1 MNSFSPA
8 AALMPASTLFSY
20 ASPIAPPSRARK
32 ADAAPPSDRKSA
44 LRNSRTYGAHVPHWA
59 LRERKP
65 IGKFANVWMA
75 ANHSEKDYKEA
86 REKDFQIWI
95 IAAALIMTIAF
106 SGSILISSC
115 IDSEGRSKEPWWK
128 CALLWLAIM
137 SLVASGFLAF
147 KCIIDFFLYYLL
159 SVNTPPSFYDEV
171 NRRILYDPKSC
182 GEPATSEHVS
192 FECDTHSTTSWATA
206 ILEFVGVQSHH
217 VAFFQSIQMLGV
229 GIVFICSYR
238 YNQLYPIGAPL
249 LILLMIMFVT
259 DTRSKAERFFTSQDA
274 LYNSLTKRKEVVHE
288 EEQLVSEE

>member
-1 MNSFSPA
+1 MNSLSP
-8 AALMPASTLFSY
+8 AALMPVSTLFSY
-20 ASPIAPPSRARK
+20 APPVTGPPRARET
-32 ADAAPPSDRKSA
+32 DAAPPSDRNRSA
-44 LRNSRTYGAHVPHWA
+44 QRRA
-59 LRERKP
+59 RKLS
-65 IGKFANVWMA
+65 GKFANVWMA

-115 IDSEGRSKEPWWK
+115 IDSEGQPDEPWWK
-128 CALLWLAIM
+128 CALLWLAIL
-137 SLVASGFLAF
+137 SLVSAGFLAF

-159 SVNTPPSFYDEV
+159 SVNTPPRFYDEV

-192 FECDTHSTTSWATA
+192 FECDTHSTVSWATA

-259 DTRSKAERFFTSQDA
+259 DTRSKAERFFTSQDS
-274 LYNSLTKRKEVVHE
+274 LYNLLATAKRGEAGRGRGAVVAE
-288 EEQLVSEE
+288 EEE

>member
-1 MNSFSPA
+1 
-8 AALMPASTLFSY
+8 
-20 ASPIAPPSRARK
+20 
-32 ADAAPPSDRKSA
+32 
-44 LRNSRTYGAHVPHWA
+44 
-59 LRERKP
+59 
-65 IGKFANVWMA
+65 MA

-115 IDSEGRSKEPWWK
+115 IDSEGQPDEPWWK
-128 CALLWLAIM
+128 CGLLWLAIL

-159 SVNTPPSFYDEV
+159 SVNTPPRFYDEV

-192 FECDTHSTTSWATA
+192 FECDTHATTSWATA

-238 YNQLYPIGAPL
+238 YNLLYPIGAPL

-259 DTRSKAERFFTSQDA
+259 DTRSKAERFFTSQDS
-274 LYNSLTKRKEVVHE
+274 LYNSLADAKGREAGRGRGRGAVVAE
-288 EEQLVSEE
+288 EE

>member
-8 AALMPASTLFSY
+8 ALMPASTMFSY
-20 ASPIAPPSRARK
+20 ASSVTPPAARARK
-32 ADAAPPSDRKSA
+32 ADPAPPSDRNPSPPNDSA
-44 LRNSRTYGAHVPHWA
+44 QRRA
-59 LRERKP
+59 RKP

-115 IDSEGRSKEPWWK
+115 IDSEGQPDEPWWK
-128 CALLWLAIM
+128 CGLLWLAIL
-137 SLVASGFLAF
+137 SLVAAGFLAF

-159 SVNTPPSFYDEV
+159 SVNTPPRFYDDV
-171 NRRILYDPKSC
+171 NRRILYNPNSC
-182 GEPATSEHVS
+182 AVPATSDHVS
-192 FECDTHSTTSWATA
+192 LECDAHSTISWATSV
-206 ILEFVGVQSHH
+206 LEFIGVQSHH

-259 DTRSKAERFFTSQDA
+259 DTRSKAERFFTSQDS
-274 LYNSLTKRKEVVHE
+274 LYNSLANAKGKSGEAGRGRGRGAVVAE
-288 EEQLVSEE
+288 EE